1 MKYYEAIDTLEAR
14 GISLTKTLRILSVL
28 SHYAS
33 NRFAQCVALM
43 QHADMDPTETVAFLR
58 RHGYI

>member
-14 GISLTKTLRILSVL
+14 GITLTKTLQILSVL

-33 NRFAQCVALM
+33 NCFAQCIALT
-43 QHADMDPTETVAFLR
+43 QHADMEPTEAMAFLR
-58 RHGYI
+58 RHEYI